1 MKTKILAITLIALI
15 MGLAFS
21 SNAENA
27 DTNKRTETTLKTG
40 FQACIN
46 LYPDNIVK
54 FQVVKPEQDKV
65 KLLIYGEDNTLL
77 YAYVMKKH
85 NTARIGFDINSLE
98 PGKYHCVIKRNKK
111 EVLRKTIIKE
121 DKNI

>member
-27 DTNKRTETTLKTG
+27 DTNRTEPTLQKD

-54 FQVVKPEQDKV
+54 FHVVKPEQDKV
-65 KLLIYGEDNTLL
+65 KMLIYGEDDTLL
-77 YAYVMKKH
+77 YAYIMKKH
-85 NTARIGFDINSLE
+85 NSARIGFDINSLE

>member
-1 MKTKILAITLIALI
+1 MKTKILAITMIALI
-15 MGLAFS
+15 MGMVIN

-27 DTNKRTETTLKTG
+27 DTNNRTEPGLQTD

-46 LYPDNIVK
+46 LYADNIVK

-85 NTARIGFDINSLE
+85 NAARIGFDINSLE

-111 EVLRKTIIKE
+111 EVLRKTITKE